1 MLAFLLRKS
10 VHWMKRS
17 LPNMYGG
24 KRRLEGQKSSRSSV
38 SSSKGISKSPLSSV

>member
-17 LPNMYGG
+17 LTDMYGG
-24 KRRLEGQKSSRSSV
+24 KCRLEGQNSSRSSV
-38 SSSKGISKSPLSSV
+38 SSKGISKSPLSSV